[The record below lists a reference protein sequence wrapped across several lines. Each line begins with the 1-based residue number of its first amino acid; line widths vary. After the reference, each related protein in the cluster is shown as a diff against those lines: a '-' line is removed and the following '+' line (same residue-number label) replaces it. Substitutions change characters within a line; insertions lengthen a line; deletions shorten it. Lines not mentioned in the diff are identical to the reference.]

1 MPMPRRSRQLPTIQ
15 LDLFRSSSPQSLDWL
30 GLSVDVR
37 EKVTRLIARMLS
49 KHEVC
54 NRPGLGDGGH
64 DDE

>member
-1 MPMPRRSRQLPTIQ
+1 MPRRNRQLPTVQ
-15 LDLFRSSSPQSLDWL
+15 LDLFRSSSSQSLDWL
-30 GLSVDVR
+30 CLSADVR

-54 NRPGLGDGGH
+54 HRSDQADGGH